1 MEFSEEKEGP
11 FSAGAYYSRD
21 FEWEALR
28 QEVESSPWFLSLDRN
43 QKPASV
49 SGSLDLK
56 GQKNFQTQ
64 QVQIAE
70 LDTLELGKRSLEL
83 GKGIG
88 VPQRPRSS
96 RLMSVSKLMSTG
108 ASATAGSSSSSQ
120 CSSSSALS
128 SESRAWQAFHTR
140 HSKKLFFKE
149 RRYLVKEFPEL
160 LQGASCILEIGCG
173 TGSSVVS
180 ILRANPRVTMFACD
194 CSEAALT
201 KASEIVSSLS
211 AESRTQFYPF
221 LCDVTH
227 ELFPFW
233 LLCSS
238 CKTTGFQSD
247 DKRASKARVGRGG
260 GEVRISLELGMEK
273 SSPQLDFCSGIGME
287 AREKLGFFPSGLCS
301 ELSSFGGSFKSRLD
315 PKTLENPTICIED
328 TQHSKQGALECGIR
342 GEMASS
348 SNDNNN
354 GLLPSF
360 SASRCEEKP
369 PLITHCCVGGVDIVM
384 LIFTLSAI
392 PVASM
397 PHVLAK
403 VLAVLKPGGYLL
415 FRDYGLYDMTM
426 LRFAPSQR
434 ISHEAGVPL
443 YQRDDGTLCYY
454 FSVKNLRE
462 LLTTTGFV
470 EEELEYCCVKLI
482 NQRKQ
487 MPMKRVWV
495 HAKFRKP
502 FATI

>member
-1 MEFSEEKEGP
+1 MEFSEEEERT

-28 QEVESSPWFLSLDRN
+28 QEVESSPGFLSLDRH
-43 QKPASV
+43 QIPSSV

-56 GQKNFQTQ
+56 GQRDFQTQ

-83 GKGIG
+83 GKGTG
-88 VPQRPRSS
+88 VPQSPRSS
-96 RLMSVSKLMSTG
+96 RLMSGSKLMSTG
-108 ASATAGSSSSSQ
+108 ASATSGSSSSSQ

-149 RRYLVKEFPEL
+149 RRYLLKEFPEL
-160 LQGASCILEIGCG
+160 LQGARCILEIGCG

-180 ILRANPRVTMFACD
+180 ILRENPRVTMFACD

-211 AESRTQFYPF
+211 AESRAQFYPF
-221 LCDVTH
+221 LCDVAL
-227 ELFPFW
+227 EFFPFW

-238 CKTTGFQSD
+238 CKTTGSPPD
-247 DKRASKARVGRGG
+247 DIRASKARVGRGG
-260 GEVRISLELGMEK
+260 GKIGISLELGMEK

-287 AREKLGFFPSGLCS
+287 AREELGFFPSELCS
-301 ELSSFGGSFKSRLD
+301 ELTPFGGSFKSRID

-328 TQHSKQGALECGIR
+328 TQHSKESALECGIR
-342 GEMASS
+342 CEMASS
-348 SNDNNN
+348 NNNNN
-354 GLLPSF
+354 GFLPSF

-397 PHVLAK
+397 PNVLAK

-443 YQRDDGTLCYY
+443 YQRDDRTLCYY
-454 FSVKNLRE
+454 FSVKTLRE

-482 NQRKQ
+482 NRRKQ

-502 FATI
+502 CATI